1 MSVDRLNL
9 FNIPVAR
16 PFFSSFV
23 KALLAGEIIDAIG
36 PDRDPLSLAAL
47 TVFVPTRRAARAL
60 AQVLS
65 SQLSPSPAILPKI
78 VPLGD
83 PADLDERSLLNDDMF
98 MGAGTLEHVIEKCER
113 FSIKN
118 MRQNKELERDFDS
131 IKIKHALAPEIA
143 PLSRQLHLMQ
153 LIEGWRIAIR
163 ASLSQV
169 TSTGKALLSPEDLFQ
184 VASSPYDAFSLAG
197 DLANLMD
204 EMIIEQVDW
213 SELQK
218 LVTTHQA
225 LGHDRYWD
233 ITIRFLEIA
242 SEAWPNYL
250 ADNNVVDASARR
262 QALLQFEIQRLLR
275 DRPAQPMIVAGSTG
289 SQPATAQLMAAIAGL
304 PNGAVILPGLDRHLS
319 NEDWDKIVTTGSD
332 MALGLTSPQANL
344 KRLLDIRMK
353 CSRQDVKDIGQDEHE
368 WAKARRNLV
377 SEILRPADTTDQWIT
392 AGDKSQN
399 LLACQGLSLI
409 ETTDEREEAL
419 AIAALLRKALNDPKC
434 QAALVTPDRALG
446 TRVQAELLRFG
457 LKVDDSAGCA
467 LSSEP
472 RGVLARLVLD
482 VALSDFEPAKLLAFL
497 YHPMVTL
504 GQTRE
509 AIEKSVAA
517 LDIGVM
523 RTPFLAGSIA
533 ALRTAVIAAKLQEN
547 SRHMPAPQRRI
558 MADLNTD
565 LLDWIETAFLPFIT
579 ALKNNQ
585 GSIAELAQ
593 AHCAVL
599 EAITCDSEG
608 ISHHFNGADGIVLAK
623 LFDAFCAQNQ
633 TQLTQISEIYDA
645 MFDALLRGESVYHIT
660 LSHPRL
666 HIWGPLE
673 ARLLDVDLMVIGGL
687 NEGNWPPSVSTDAFL
702 NRPMRAEI
710 GLSPPERRIGQS
722 AHDFACA
729 MGMKQV
735 VLTRSGRQDDQPTI
749 ASRFLRRMK
758 AYLGDEAYQNL
769 RQKGEEF
776 VNIARH
782 LDDSRDENMAQ
793 SILRPEPKPAL
804 ELRPN
809 RFSITEIETLYRDP
823 YAIYAKHVL
832 KLDPLNDRF
841 VEPNASDRGSIVHD
855 ALAEF
860 IETYPADLPDQPLSA
875 LLDIGEKHFTKLTQY
890 LDVTTYWWPRFQ
902 NMAAWFVEF
911 EQKRRELGIK
921 PLVELAGKIEFLLQ
935 DGSPFTLTCRADR
948 IDLLSDGS
956 FTVIDYKTGVTP
968 TIKQVIAGF
977 SPQLTLEAA
986 MVKLGAFKEIAPL
999 TQNLISATA
1008 RSSLREGYKR
1018 QVSELFYIKLSG
1030 LSAEPGKELKITSKE
1045 QSPDELAETHL
1056 AELKTHLMRYRD
1068 LNKGYISR
1076 RAPQKVSYKSSFD
1089 HLARAKEWAETEIE
1103 EDEGDN
1109 E

>member
-1 MSVDRLNL
+1 LNL

-36 PDRDPLSLAAL
+36 PGRDPLSLAGL

-78 VPLGD
+78 APLGD
-83 PADLDERSLLNDDMF
+83 PADLDERSLLSDEMF
-98 MGAGTLEHVIEKCER
+98 MGAGT
-113 FSIKN
+113 
-118 MRQNKELERDFDS
+118 
-131 IKIKHALAPEIA
+131 LAPEIA

-169 TSTGKALLSPEDLFQ
+169 TSTGKALLTPEDLFQ

-242 SEAWPNYL
+242 SQSWPHYL

-262 QALLQFEIQRLLR
+262 QALLQFETQRLLR
-275 DRPAQPMIVAGSTG
+275 ERPAQPMIVAGSTG
-289 SQPATAQLMAAIAGL
+289 SQPATAQLMAAIAKL
-304 PNGAVILPGLDRHLS
+304 PNGAIILPGLDRHLS

-353 CSRQDVKDIGQDEHE
+353 CSRLDVKDIGQDEHE
-368 WAKARRNLV
+368 WAKSRRNLV

-392 AGDKSQN
+392 AGNKNQN
-399 LLACQGLSLI
+399 QLACQGLSLI

-434 QAALVTPDRALG
+434 HAALVTPDRALG

-482 VALSDFEPAKLLAFL
+482 VALSDFEPAKLMALL
-497 YHPMVTL
+497 YHPLVTL

-509 AIEKSVAA
+509 KIEKSVAA
-517 LDIGVM
+517 LDVGVM
-523 RTPFLAGSIA
+523 RTPFLSGSIA

-579 ALKNNQ
+579 VLKNNQ
-585 GSIAELAQ
+585 GSIAELSQ

-608 ISHHFNGADGIVLAK
+608 ISHHFNDVDGAVLAK
-623 LFDAFCAQNQ
+623 LFDALCAQNQ
-633 TQLTQISEIYDA
+633 TQLTQISEIYNA
-645 MFDALLRGESVYHIT
+645 TFDALLRGESVHHIT

-758 AYLGDEAYQNL
+758 AYLGDDAYQNL
-769 RQKGEEF
+769 RLKGEEF
-776 VNIARH
+776 VNVARHLDNTRH
-782 LDDSRDENMAQ
+782 LDDSHYEDVAHP
-793 SILRPEPKPAL
+793 ILRPEPKPAL

-841 VEPNASDRGSIVHD
+841 VEPNAADRGSIVHD

-860 IETYPADLPDQPLSA
+860 VETYPADLPNQPLNA
-875 LLDIGEKHFTKLTQY
+875 LLNIGEKHFAKLTQY
-890 LDVTTYWWPRFQ
+890 LDVTTYWWPKFKQ
-902 NMAAWFVEF
+902 SAAWFVEF
-911 EQKRRELGIK
+911 EQKRREQGIK
-921 PLVELAGKIEFLLQ
+921 PLVELAGKLEFALS

-948 IDLLSDGS
+948 VDLLSDGS
-956 FTVIDYKTGVTP
+956 FTVIDYKTGATP

-986 MVKLGAFKEIAPL
+986 MVKLGAFKEIPAL
-999 TQNLISATA
+999 MSATA
-1008 RSSLREGYKR
+1008 RLSLREGHKR
-1018 QVSELFYIKLSG
+1018 TVSELFYIKLLGS
-1030 LSAEPGKELKITSKE
+1030 STESGKELKITSKE
-1045 QSPDELAETHL
+1045 QTPDELAEAHL

-1068 LNKGYISR
+1068 ANKGYISR
-1076 RAPQKVSYKSSFD
+1076 RAPQKVSDKSSFD
-1089 HLARAKEWAETEIE
+1089 HLARAKEWAETEAE
-1103 EDEGDN
+1103 DDEGDD